1 MGNTTENT
9 EVTEEHEKDSKHL
22 MKQTTEEHRITPK
35 AFMG

>member
-22 MKQTTEEHRITPK
+22 MKQTTEKH
-35 AFMG
+35 